1 MNTSSIKKQ
10 YAIMRHAK
18 AKSGT
23 QIGRVGRHNFRI
35 GKLGKGVDETRSHL
49 NVYVGAQSVKEL
61 HAAVKAAI
69 ATATR
74 KPRPDASKMI
84 EFYCGASPE
93 FFEGKT
99 YDESKAYLDD
109 CYDWACETFG
119 PENIVGAQ
127 FHFDEKTP
135 HLHLEAVPMADTI
148 KKTKHTETK
157 QRTLNA
163 AHWMDGKKKME
174 DLQTSFAKFVQARG
188 HKLER
193 GESKAE
199 RLAMGGNVKH
209 KPVRQWHEEQIIEAK
224 TITKVAEEILTNAAN
239 EEKRAADARRQLQN
253 ERTRV
258 LSQLDDNIAYKKI
271 LLDEAKRL
279 KAQGD
284 RLRELEEEL
293 RKKAEHVAK
302 ATANLVEIT
311 IPVVP
316 NIEYV
321 TEHHD
326 YMADLD
332 SVDAFQQNQRVKA
345 SNSNDG
351 FGYGS

>member
-1 MNTSSIKKQ
+1 
-10 YAIMRHAK
+10 MRHAK
-18 AKSGT
+18 AKNGT
-23 QIGRVGRHNFRI
+23 QIGRVGRHNFRV

-61 HAAVKAAI
+61 HANVKTAI

-74 KPRPDASKMI
+74 KPRPDASKMV
-84 EFYCGASPE
+84 EFFCGASPE
-93 FFEGKT
+93 FFDGKT

-109 CYDWACETFG
+109 CLDWARNTFG
-119 PENIVGAQ
+119 YENVIGAQ
-127 FHFDEKTP
+127 YHFDEKTP
-135 HLHLEAVPMADTI
+135 HIHIEVVPMADTI

-174 DLQTSFAKFVQARG
+174 DLQTSFAKFVQERG

-193 GESKAE
+193 GEPKAE

-209 KPVRQWHEEQIIEAK
+209 KPVRQWHEEQIAEAK
-224 TITKVAEEILTNAAN
+224 NITNVAEEILTNAAH
-239 EEKRAADARRQLQN
+239 EEKKAADFRRQLQN
-253 ERTRV
+253 ERARV
-258 LSQLDDNIAYKKI
+258 LSQLDDNIAHAKI
-271 LLDEAKRL
+271 LKAEAKRQ

-284 RLRELEEEL
+284 KLRELEEEL

-302 ATANLVEIT
+302 ATANLVEIS

-316 NIEYV
+316 KHIEPVVEYQP
-321 TEHHD
+321 D
-326 YMADLD
+326 YWAALD
-332 SVDAFQQNQRVKA
+332 DAEAHQRKQQLNR
-345 SNSNDG
+345 STNSNDG
-351 FGYGS
+351 FSLG